1 MAAGCGRKYAVLRI
15 FMENTQLSVE
25 DLVAA
30 ALNFEKKAIMIH
42 IAIAEDNRRISEMLR
57 TKIELYKDLKVE
69 FVAENGSEL
78 LKRMHKDNAVN
89 VIIMDVNM
97 PIMDGIEAT
106 QHVSQRWPGVKVI
119 ICSVLDDEE
128 NIFAAILAGACGYL
142 VKDESHEAIRA
153 AILEA
158 MDGGAPMSPAIAR
171 KALALIRNGK
181 PRSINPEDFG
191 LTKREIEILEH
202 LSKGLSYDQIADN
215 LIISSGTVRKHI
227 ENIYRKLQVNNKVE
241 AVQKAVQRGI
251 V

>member
-1 MAAGCGRKYAVLRI
+1 
-15 FMENTQLSVE
+15 
-25 DLVAA
+25 
-30 ALNFEKKAIMIH
+30 MIN

-57 TKIELYKDLKVE
+57 AKIELYPVLKV
-69 FVAENGSEL
+69 VLMAENGSEL
-78 LKRMHKDNAVN
+78 IKQLHHDQIVH
-89 VIIMDVNM
+89 VIVMDVNM
-97 PIMDGIEAT
+97 PVMDGIEAT
-106 QHVSQRWPGVKVI
+106 GIVTQRWPGIKVI

-142 VKDESHEAIRA
+142 VKDESHQAIHDAIMEALA
-153 AILEA
+153 
-158 MDGGAPMSPAIAR
+158 GGAPMSPAIAR
-171 KALALIRNGK
+171 KALSLIRNGK
-181 PRSINPEDFG
+181 PRGVQVEDFG
-191 LTKREIEILEH
+191 LTKREVEILEH